1 MTKRDP
7 LVEALRS
14 MRAKAGTPAELRL
27 LDLLPASLLNRDQMS
42 NRDAAVLDAFAA
54 VSGKDPTPAAK
65 YIAEQF
71 ARYLGSAWLIERGY
85 PLLASENPLRAALQ
99 RLARENGG
107 ETIGPRQLL
116 RIRDGARR

>member
-1 MTKRDP
+1 VDTDRLDRILAVLP
-7 LVEALRS
+7 PDDADYLSALVEPPW
-14 MRAKAGTPAELRL
+14 KARERRL
-27 LDLLPASLLNRDQMS
+27 SR
-42 NRDAAVLDAFAA
+42 RDAAVLDAFAA
-54 VSGKDPTPAAK
+54 VSGKDPTPAAT